1 MNSIEILKEI
11 GLAEIS
17 RKTHIDATYIS
28 YIINQD
34 YKNLMR
40 FNTRGFIKIL
50 QREYDIDFSQWLDGY
65 NLFLSEH
72 SNDNANDR
80 VTVEPSISAYKSTPK
95 NSYGF
100 LYTFLILVLLAVIV
114 WFLELHKYLDELQ
127 KFFID
132 GNQSISYSNTTTVQA
147 AQQNLIELKEENM
160 SILIPPEE
168 NISTNLQDIPALE
181 ENDKNLSQNLTL
193 PIEPTLEQN
202 TTKSLEFDTSNTK
215 EFSIIPNRKVWIGII
230 DLDTDKKYS
239 QNTANAVK
247 IDTNKNQLLVT
258 GHGEITLQIDNFSKK
273 FNSDNPIRF
282 LVQNNKIKMITL
294 EEFSTLNKG
303 KSW

>member
-100 LYTFLILVLLAVIV
+100 LYTILILVLLAIIV
-114 WFLELHKYLDELQ
+114 WFLELHKYLDELP

-132 GNQSISYSNTTTVQA
+132 GNQSVSYSNTTTVQA

-160 SILIPPEE
+160 SILLPSEE

-181 ENDKNLSQNLTL
+181 EKDKNLSQNLTL

>member
-1 MNSIEILKEI
+1 MNNIEILKEI

-100 LYTFLILVLLAVIV
+100 LYTILILVLLAVIV
-114 WFLELHKYLDELQ
+114 WFLELHKYLDELP

-132 GNQSISYSNTTTVQA
+132 GNQSVSYSNTTTVQA

-181 ENDKNLSQNLTL
+181 ENDKNLSQSLTL

-230 DLDTDKKYS
+230 DLDTNKKYS

-273 FNSDNPIRF
+273 FSSDNPIRF

>member
-1 MNSIEILKEI
+1 MNNIEILKEI

-100 LYTFLILVLLAVIV
+100 LYTILILVLLAVIV
-114 WFLELHKYLDELQ
+114 WFLELHKYLDELP

-132 GNQSISYSNTTTVQA
+132 GNQSVSYSNTTTVQA

-160 SILIPPEE
+160 SILLPPEE

-181 ENDKNLSQNLTL
+181 VNDKNLSQSLTL